1 MQTLTKI
8 AKTQGT
14 PTGLY
19 KNGQT
24 WLMLMLHCL
33 DIYNP
38 TPCSAA
44 QVVI

>member
-1 MQTLTKI
+1 MLDLNYKISFCHADTKT

-24 WLMLMLHCL
+24 WPILMLHCL
-33 DIYNP
+33 DI
-38 TPCSAA
+38 
-44 QVVI
+44 